1 MEKIKQMWAS
11 VSDRDKKILYVLA
24 MVVVFYLAYQ
34 FGYTKL
40 VEKTDEYTQ
49 EYRERNAV
57 YSDLSAKNAKLSVY
71 KDDTETYNEEYEEIM
86 ASYPAGSSTEEL
98 IIYIMKFEEETGL
111 WFSSISLSGESA
123 IYSFGDYSS
132 TNPSDSAYIISSDYV
147 GYQAPITLTYQCSY
161 NQFKEFLDYLND
173 YQYRYT
179 IDTVSCSYTD
189 TTAAENS
196 DGTGTV
202 TGSMQISQYYVT
214 GSDRTYNDITLPSVR
229 VGTSNIFASDTFESG
244 VGAYDQTEGA
254 TILYN
259 YDLYMILSA
268 STSDMDSVLLGI
280 RNDESSL
287 VSTNKNDVVSATIT
301 FTGSDGDYRVSYTVD
316 GTTYPDSANDLG
328 ASIEV
333 DSAINFLIE
342 SSARTLTTD
351 ESGVSLTIVN
361 KTDLAINALVVN
373 DDEETPRFNIASTK
387 GIVNIYD

>member
-1 MEKIKQMWAS
+1 MEKIKQMWAT

-24 MVVVFYLAYQ
+24 MVIVFYLAYQ

-40 VEKTDEYTQ
+40 VEKTDEYTN

-71 KDDTETYNEEYEEIM
+71 KADTETYDEEYKEIM

-123 IYSFGDYSS
+123 IYSFGNYSS

-189 TTAAENS
+189 TTASENS

-287 VSTNKNDVVSATIT
+287 ISANKNVIEDDDFLIDLDKTAAEHGDTHAMGTLANTCLHKKDFICAYQWAGIALRGSYWQSQGSADKIRQIQETAQKHL
-301 FTGSDGDYRVSYTVD
+301 SVQQRE
-316 GTTYPDSANDLG
+316 
-328 ASIEV
+328 EV
-333 DSAINFLIE
+333 DDLIKNFE
-342 SSARTLTTD
+342 P
-351 ESGVSLTIVN
+351 
-361 KTDLAINALVVN
+361 K
-373 DDEETPRFNIASTK
+373 
-387 GIVNIYD
+387 

>member
-24 MVVVFYLAYQ
+24 MVIVFYLAYQ

-40 VEKTDEYTQ
+40 VEKTDEYTK

-71 KDDTETYNEEYEEIM
+71 KADTETYDEEYEEIM

-123 IYSFGDYSS
+123 IYSFGEYSS

-147 GYQAPITLTYQCSY
+147 GYKAPITLTYQCSY

-189 TTAAENS
+189 TTAAEDS

-287 VSTNKNDVVSATIT
+287 VSANENDVVSATIT

-328 ASIEV
+328 VSIEV

-342 SSARTLTTD
+342 SSERTLTTD

-361 KTDLAINALVVN
+361 KTDLAVNALVVN